1 MMGRTHALSGAVLGL
16 AVCSAVPPPPVLVPV
31 VVAVCALAAFAPD
44 LDHPSSVAARAL
56 PPVTWLLCRVIRWLS
71 RVTTGVSHR
80 GLSHSP
86 VFAAAVGLLAWW
98 GTGYLLPGQT
108 AVWTGVAAG
117 AGCWI
122 GAIGDELTSNGNRF
136 AFWPLAGIRWPRM
149 LRFRTGGT
157 GEHVVV
163 GLLAVTGVA
172 LMTGTWAF

>member
-1 MMGRTHALSGAVLGL
+1 MGRTHALSGAVFGL
-16 AVCSAVPPPPVLVPV
+16 AVCATVPPPPLLVPV

-44 LDHPSSVAARAL
+44 LDYPSSTASRAL
-56 PPVTWLLCRVIRWLS
+56 GPVTGLLCRVIRWLS
-71 RVTTGVSHR
+71 RLLTGIAHR

-98 GTGYLLPGQT
+98 GTGFLLPGDT

-117 AGCWI
+117 AGCWV
-122 GAIGDELTSNGNRF
+122 GALGDALTTSGNRF
-136 AFWPLAGIRWPRM
+136 AFWPLRIRWPRA

-163 GLLAVTGVA
+163 GLLAITGVA
-172 LMTGTWAF
+172 LVTGTWAW

>member
-1 MMGRTHALSGAVLGL
+1 MV
-16 AVCSAVPPPPVLVPV
+16 
-31 VVAVCALAAFAPD
+31 
-44 LDHPSSVAARAL
+44 
-56 PPVTWLLCRVIRWLS
+56 
-71 RVTTGVSHR
+71 
-80 GLSHSP
+80 
-86 VFAAAVGLLAWW
+86 

-136 AFWPLAGIRWPRM
+136 AFWPLVGIRWPRM